1 MDNKK
6 TIDSNKVVKNPAA
19 AVVVKSSKAK
29 PKKMVELQRP
39 TSFTIHF

>member
-6 TIDSNKVVKNPAA
+6 TIDSNKVVKTPAAA
-19 AVVVKSSKAK
+19 AVVKSTKAK
-29 PKKMVELQRP
+29 LKKMVELQRP

>member
-6 TIDSNKVVKNPAA
+6 TIDSSKVVKTPAA

-29 PKKMVELQRP
+29 KIVELKRP